1 MLQDSLVSPCRI
13 KGMRKSVAI
22 LGSTGSIGTQTL
34 DVIDRIGNENINVVH
49 LVANRRSALL
59 DAQAKRFPAAKTSA
73 VSVDGRAVLIDAV
86 MDPIVDT
93 VVVAVSGA
101 AALEATI
108 AACKRGLRVCI
119 ATKEVLVA
127 AGALVMK
134 VAHDY
139 GADLLPIDSEHSAL
153 FQAIQGYAK
162 GDIDRMHLT
171 ASGGPFRTW
180 TAEQI
185 KNATISDALNHPTW
199 KMGGKITIDS
209 ASMMNKG
216 LEIIEACWLYDIPE
230 NRVDVV
236 VHPQSIVHSLVEFT
250 DGSLLA
256 QLGYPDMRL
265 PIQIALL
272 HPTKLDTG
280 IPRLHP
286 TQMGTLE
293 FHAVETAKFPALE
306 LARQAM
312 RTGGTVPAVMNA
324 ANEAVVAAFLDGK
337 CTFAQMHSI
346 VSEAMESID
355 RRDPMRLADIL
366 DVDTQARAY
375 VTSCLEKHFGAS

>member
-1 MLQDSLVSPCRI
+1 
-13 KGMRKSVAI
+13 MRKSVAI

-34 DVIDRIGNENINVVH
+34 DVIERIGCDHVNVLH
-49 LVANRRSALL
+49 LVANRRSTLL
-59 DAQAKRFPAAKTSA
+59 DEQSRRFPTAKTAA
-73 VSVDGRAVLIDAV
+73 VQVDGPSALVNAV
-86 MDPIVDT
+86 MDPFVDT

-127 AGALVMK
+127 AGALVMQ
-134 VAHDY
+134 VARDH
-139 GADLLPIDSEHSAL
+139 GASLLPIDSEHSAL
-153 FQAIQGYAK
+153 FQAIQGYTP
-162 GDIDRMHLT
+162 DTVDRMHLT

-180 TAEQI
+180 THDQI
-185 KNATISDALNHPTW
+185 RNATVADALNHPTW
-199 KMGGKITIDS
+199 KMGGKITVDS

-216 LEIIEACWLYDIPE
+216 LEIIEACWLYGIPE
-230 NRVDVV
+230 SCVDVV

-256 QLGYPDMRL
+256 QMGYPDMRL

-293 FHAVETAKFPALE
+293 FQPVDTAKFPALE

-324 ANEAVVAAFLDGK
+324 ANEAVVAGFLSGK
-337 CTFAQMHSI
+337 CTFSAMHS
-346 VSEAMESID
+346 VVEAAMTAI
-355 RRDPMRLADIL
+355 RPMDPMSLADIM

-375 VTSCLEKHFGAS
+375 VTSCLENHFGAS

>member
-1 MLQDSLVSPCRI
+1 
-13 KGMRKSVAI
+13 MRKSVAI

-34 DVIDRIGNENINVVH
+34 DVIERIGDGHINVVH
-49 LVANRRSALL
+49 LVANRRSTLL
-59 DAQAKRFPAAKTSA
+59 DEQARRFPEAKTSA
-73 VSVDGRAVLIDAV
+73 VLIDGPAALIDAV

-93 VVVAVSGA
+93 VVIAVSGA
-101 AALEATI
+101 AALEATV

-127 AGALVMK
+127 AGALVMQ
-134 VAHDY
+134 VAHDH
-139 GADLLPIDSEHSAL
+139 GAELLPIDSEHSAL
-153 FQAIQGYAK
+153 FQAIQGYLP
-162 GDIDRMHLT
+162 DTIDRMHLT

-185 KNATISDALNHPTW
+185 ENATIADALNHPTW

-216 LEIIEACWLYDIPE
+216 LEIIEACWLYGLPE
-230 NRVDVV
+230 SRVDVV

-250 DGSLLA
+250 DGSLIA
-256 QLGYPDMRL
+256 QMGYPDMRL

-272 HPTKLDTG
+272 HPKKLDTG

-293 FHAVETAKFPALE
+293 FHAVDSAKFPALE

-324 ANEAVVAAFLDGK
+324 ANEAVVAGFLDGK

-346 VSEAMESID
+346 VSEAMEAIKPM
-355 RRDPMRLADIL
+355 DPMRLTDIL

>member
-1 MLQDSLVSPCRI
+1 MT
-13 KGMRKSVAI
+13 MRQNVAI

-34 DVIDRIGNENINVVH
+34 DVIDRIGSSRIDVLH
-49 LVANRRSALL
+49 LVANRRSPNL
-59 DAQAKRFPAAKTSA
+59 DAQAKRYPGATTSA
-73 VSVDGRAVLIDAV
+73 VQIDGPSCLIDAV
-86 MDPIVDT
+86 MDPRVDT

-108 AACKRGLRVCI
+108 AACRRGLRVCI

-127 AGALVMK
+127 AGAFVMQL
-134 VAHDY
+134 ARDH
-139 GADLLPIDSEHSAL
+139 GAALLPIDSEHSAL
-153 FQAIQGYAK
+153 FQAIQGY
-162 GDIDRMHLT
+162 GPDTIDRMHLT

-180 TAEQI
+180 SADQI
-185 KNATISDALNHPTW
+185 QNATIADALNHPTW

-216 LEIIEACWLYDIPE
+216 LEIIEACWLYGLPE
-230 NRVDVV
+230 SRIDVV

-256 QLGYPDMRL
+256 QMGYPDMRL

-286 TQMGTLE
+286 TQMGTLK
-293 FHAVETAKFPALE
+293 FHAVDTAKFPALE
-306 LARQAM
+306 LAREAI

-324 ANEAVVAAFLDGK
+324 ANEAVVAGFLAGK
-337 CTFAQMHSI
+337 CTFAQMHGI
-346 VSEAMESID
+346 VAAAMEAVQPL
-355 RRDPMRLADIL
+355 DPMSLTDIL
-366 DVDTQARAY
+366 DVDAQARAY
-375 VTSCLEKHFGAS
+375 VTSCLENHLGAS

>member
-1 MLQDSLVSPCRI
+1 M
-13 KGMRKSVAI
+13 GMRKSVAV

-34 DVIDRIGNENINVVH
+34 DVIERIGTDHIDVLH
-49 LVANRRSALL
+49 LVANRSSPLL
-59 DAQAKRFPAAKTSA
+59 AEQAIRFPQAMASAALS
-73 VSVDGRAVLIDAV
+73 DGPSVLIDAV
-86 MDPIVDT
+86 MDPCVDT

-108 AACKRGLRVCI
+108 AACKRGIRVCI

-127 AGALVMK
+127 AGALVMQLAK
-134 VAHDY
+134 DH
-139 GADLLPIDSEHSAL
+139 GATLLPIDSEHSAL
-153 FQAIQGYAK
+153 FQAMQGYEPET
-162 GDIDRMHLT
+162 IDRMHLT

-180 TAEQI
+180 SAEQI
-185 KNATISDALNHPTW
+185 QNATISDALNHPTW

-216 LEIIEACWLYDIPE
+216 LEIIEACWLYGIPE
-230 NRVDVV
+230 SRVDVV

-272 HPTKLDTG
+272 HPIKLDTG

-286 TQMGTLE
+286 TQMGTLTFE
-293 FHAVETAKFPALE
+293 APDNGKFPALE
-306 LARQAM
+306 LARQAL
-312 RTGGTVPAVMNA
+312 RNGGTVPAVMNA
-324 ANEAVVAAFLDGK
+324 ANEAVVAGFLENK
-337 CTFAQMHSI
+337 CSFAQMHDI
-346 VSEAMESID
+346 VADAMD
-355 RRDPMRLADIL
+355 TVQRLDPMSLTDIL

-375 VTSCLEKHFGAS
+375 VTSCLEKHIGAS

>member
-1 MLQDSLVSPCRI
+1 
-13 KGMRKSVAI
+13 MRKSVAI

-34 DVIDRIGNENINVVH
+34 DVIERIGLSNINVLH
-49 LVANRRSALL
+49 LVANRRSAEL
-59 DAQAKRFPAAKTSA
+59 DEQARRFPEAKTSA
-73 VSVDGRAVLIDAV
+73 VLVNGPDCMIDAV
-86 MDPIVDT
+86 MDPRVDT

-108 AACKRGLRVCI
+108 AACRRGLRICI

-127 AGALVMK
+127 AGALVMQL
-134 VAHDY
+134 AQEY
-139 GADLLPIDSEHSAL
+139 GANLLPIDSEHSAL
-153 FQAIQGYAK
+153 FQAIQGY
-162 GDIDRMHLT
+162 GPDTIDRMHLT

-185 KNATISDALNHPTW
+185 QNATIADALNHPTW
-199 KMGGKITIDS
+199 KMGGKITVDS

-216 LEIIEACWLYDIPE
+216 LEIIEACWLYGLPE
-230 NRVDVV
+230 SRIDVV
-236 VHPQSIVHSLVEFT
+236 VHPQSVVHSLVEFT

-286 TQMGTLE
+286 TQMGTLD
-293 FHAVETAKFPALE
+293 FHPVDTRKFPALE
-306 LARQAM
+306 LARQAI

-324 ANEAVVAAFLDGK
+324 ANEVVVAGFLAGK
-337 CTFAQMHSI
+337 CSFAQMHGI
-346 VSEAMESID
+346 VAEAMNAVQPM
-355 RRDPMRLADIL
+355 DPMSLTDIL

-375 VTSCLEKHFGAS
+375 VTSCLEKHLGAS

>member
-1 MLQDSLVSPCRI
+1 
-13 KGMRKSVAI
+13 MRKSVAI

-34 DVIDRIGNENINVVH
+34 DVIDRIGDAHINVVH

-59 DAQAKRFPAAKTSA
+59 NEQARRFPQAKASAALI
-73 VSVDGRAVLIDAV
+73 DGPGVLIDAV
-86 MDPIVDT
+86 MDPLVDT
-93 VVVAVSGA
+93 VVIAVSGA

-108 AACKRGLRVCI
+108 AACQRGLRVCI

-127 AGALVMK
+127 AGALVMQ
-134 VAHDY
+134 VARDY
-139 GADLLPIDSEHSAL
+139 GAELLPIDSEHSAL
-153 FQAIQGYAK
+153 FQAIQGYIPDTI
-162 GDIDRMHLT
+162 GRMHLT

-185 KNATISDALNHPTW
+185 NNATIADALNHPTW

-216 LEIIEACWLYDIPE
+216 LEIIEACWLYGIPE
-230 NRVDVV
+230 SRVDVV
-236 VHPQSIVHSLVEFT
+236 VHPQSIVHSFVEFT

-272 HPTKLDTG
+272 HPTKLNTG

-293 FHAVETAKFPALE
+293 FHAVESAKFPALE

-324 ANEAVVAAFLDGK
+324 ANEAVVAGFLDGK

-346 VSEAMESID
+346 VSDAMEAIHPM
-355 RRDPMRLADIL
+355 DPMRLTDIL

>member
-1 MLQDSLVSPCRI
+1 
-13 KGMRKSVAI
+13 MRQNVAI

-34 DVIDRIGNENINVVH
+34 DVIDRIGSSHIDVLH
-49 LVANRRSALL
+49 LVANHRSPRL
-59 DAQAKRFPAAKTSA
+59 DEQAKRYPDATSA
-73 VSVDGRAVLIDAV
+73 AVMVDGPKCLIDAV
-86 MDPIVDT
+86 MDPRVDT

-108 AACKRGLRVCI
+108 AACRRGLRVCI

-127 AGALVMK
+127 AGALVIQL
-134 VAHDY
+134 ARDH
-139 GADLLPIDSEHSAL
+139 GATLLPIDSEHSAL
-153 FQAIQGYAK
+153 FQAIQGYSPET
-162 GDIDRMHLT
+162 IDRMHLT

-180 TAEQI
+180 SADQI
-185 KNATISDALNHPTW
+185 QNATIADALNHPTW

-216 LEIIEACWLYDIPE
+216 LEIIEACWLYGLPE
-230 NRVDVV
+230 SRIDVV

-256 QLGYPDMRL
+256 QMGYPDMRL

-293 FHAVETAKFPALE
+293 FHAVDTAKFPALE
-306 LARQAM
+306 LVREAI

-324 ANEAVVAAFLDGK
+324 ANEAVVAGFLAGK
-337 CTFAQMHSI
+337 CTFAQMHGI
-346 VSEAMESID
+346 VAAAMD
-355 RRDPMRLADIL
+355 TVQPLDPMSLTDIL
-366 DVDTQARAY
+366 DVDAQARAY
-375 VTSCLEKHFGAS
+375 VTSCLENHFGAS

>member
-1 MLQDSLVSPCRI
+1 
-13 KGMRKSVAI
+13 MRKSVAI

-73 VSVDGRAVLIDAV
+73 VSVDGPAFLIDAV
-86 MDPIVDT
+86 MDPNVDT

-134 VAHDY
+134 VAQDY
-139 GADLLPIDSEHSAL
+139 GANLLPIDSEHSAL

-256 QLGYPDMRL
+256 QMGYPDMRL

-293 FHAVETAKFPALE
+293 FHAVEAAKFPALE

-324 ANEAVVAAFLDGK
+324 ANEAVVAGFLDGK